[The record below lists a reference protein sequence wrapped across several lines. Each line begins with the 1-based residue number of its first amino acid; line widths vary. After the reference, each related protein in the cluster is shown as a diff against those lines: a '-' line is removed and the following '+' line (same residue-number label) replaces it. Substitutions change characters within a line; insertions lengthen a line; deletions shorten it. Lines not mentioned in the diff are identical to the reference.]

1 MSRERRNL
9 YRILHVQPEAPPEVI
24 KAAWRALMSTLR
36 AHPDLGG
43 DTETA
48 ARLNA
53 AYEVLSDPARRAA
66 YDRSLRRTPRGPAA
80 PPADSAPRATAS
92 PPPAPPPR
100 AAAGSGGCPFCGHPH
115 APTLPRDARCSAC
128 DSPLT
133 PLPARPRR
141 GEAAG
146 RRHDERFARDAVVE
160 LRLPAERLPRR
171 ARLRDLSFTG
181 LQLWVE
187 TPLAVGRVL
196 RVTTPQFDALVSVVG
211 CRKQGV
217 GHSVHG
223 RLLTLSLAPA
233 AKGVYVDAQA

>member
-43 DTETA
+43 DTDTA

-53 AYEVLSDPARRAA
+53 AYEVLSDPVRRAA
-66 YDRSLRRTPRGPAA
+66 YDRSLKRTPRGPSAGPGQA
-80 PPADSAPRATAS
+80 PSRPSAS
-92 PPPAPPPR
+92 PPAPPPR
-100 AAAGSGGCPFCGHPH
+100 ASAGSGGCPFCGHPH
-115 APTLPRDARCSAC
+115 GPTLARDARCGAC

-133 PLPARPRR
+133 PLPARPRK
-141 GEAAG
+141 GEVLG

-181 LQLWVE
+181 LQLLVD
-187 TPLAVGRVL
+187 TPVAVGRVL
-196 RVTTPQFDALVSVVG
+196 RVTTSQFDALVSVVG
-211 CRKQGV
+211 CRKQGG